1 MEMGKLLEIESSM
14 YNMKGRIY
22 NMKGRIM
29 WILDLRIHVIYSKMK

>member
-14 YNMKGRIY
+14 Y

>member
-14 YNMKGRIY
+14 YY
-22 NMKGRIM
+22 MKGRIM